1 MLCCSVSCQDILEG
15 CVRLELFIPQYL
27 TVMLVGL
34 CQSLVLA
41 GGEHLSL
48 GCSKREAV
56 LFNPLAAKG
65 NVKRI

>member
-1 MLCCSVSCQDILEG
+1 M
-15 CVRLELFIPQYL
+15 RLELFIPQYL